1 MGLPVPV
8 PGGARRGAAARPSR
22 GCGGGPALGG
32 ASRVVVRFAARLDGN
47 APRATSSI
55 FTRSGAGRTAD
66 TSAHAKAVPQ
76 DAVARKTPSE

>member
-32 ASRVVVRFAARLDGN
+32 ASRVVVRFAAQLDGN
-47 APRATSSI
+47 APRSDVGRFLRGAAQVAPR
-55 FTRSGAGRTAD
+55 TRPLTRRRS
-66 TSAHAKAVPQ
+66 Q
-76 DAVARKTPSE
+76 